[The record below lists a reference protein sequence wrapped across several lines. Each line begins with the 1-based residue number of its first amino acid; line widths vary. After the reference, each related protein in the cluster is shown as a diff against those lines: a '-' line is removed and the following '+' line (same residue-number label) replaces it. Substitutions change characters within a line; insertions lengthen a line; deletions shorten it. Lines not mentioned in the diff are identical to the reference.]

1 MAKINTCGQVNIP
14 TVDNTSIEC
23 DDMLSSKCVVIKK
36 YCKKVGNLEGE
47 TLDDF
52 VGRLC
57 AKLAIMDNKI
67 YLLTKRLGEL
77 ESSNLV
83 DPVTENSDIKPE
95 Q

>member
-1 MAKINTCGQVNIP
+1 MIKKCITQINIP
-14 TVDNTSIEC
+14 EVDNTALDC
-23 DDMLSSKCVVIKK
+23 DNMTSSKCVIIDK

-67 YLLTKRLGEL
+67 LVLTKRLDEITPQNKL
-77 ESSNLV
+77 
-83 DPVTENSDIKPE
+83 D